1 MRFVK
6 IYDTTLRDGAQA
18 EDISFILDDKLRI
31 AKRLDDLGVH
41 YIEGGWPGTNPKDDA
56 FFKAV

>member
-18 EDISFILDDKLRI
+18 EDITFILDDKLRI
-31 AKRLDDLGVH
+31 AKQLDIAGHH
-41 YIEGGWPGTNPKDDA
+41 YIEGGWRDQSRTMHL
-56 FFKAV
+56 KA